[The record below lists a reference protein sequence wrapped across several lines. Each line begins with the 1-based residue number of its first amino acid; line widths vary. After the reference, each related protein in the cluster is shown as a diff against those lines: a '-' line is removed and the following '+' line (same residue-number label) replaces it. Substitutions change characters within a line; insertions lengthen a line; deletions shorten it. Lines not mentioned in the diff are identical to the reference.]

1 MMKFMDN
8 QLRELSVDYKRKTY
22 RLSIKLR
29 PNEDDLIVFLH
40 GWGGTKEC
48 FAGAFS
54 TDALKEYGICA
65 IDLLGF
71 GKSDKPEGSSYDL
84 LDQANIVTLA
94 VNSLKAKRVYLVG
107 HSMGGGIGVLAAPH
121 VKNLVIFINADGNL
135 APVGSATDA
144 RIVAK
149 QSFRRFTS
157 FTLPLLITLLR
168 FHPRRSM
175 RIWAR
180 WFGEASPLALYRSI
194 KSLVSWSDSGKLFL
208 SFESLP
214 YKAYVYAAYGKRK
227 KDVVPMLD
235 KSITHEVPAS
245 GHALMNH
252 NPEGFYATVEK
263 IISAA

>member
-1 MMKFMDN
+1 MDN
-8 QLRELSVDYKRKTY
+8 QLRELSVDYEGKTY
-22 RLSIKLR
+22 RLSIRLR
-29 PNEDDLIVFLH
+29 SNKDDLIVFLH

-48 FAGAFS
+48 FADAFS

-71 GKSDKPEGSSYDL
+71 GKSDKPEDFSYDL
-84 LDQANIVTLA
+84 LNQANIVALA
-94 VNSLKAKRVYLVG
+94 VNSFNAKRVYLVG

-121 VKNLVIFINADGNL
+121 IKRLVIFINADGNL
-135 APVGSATDA
+135 APVGSAADA

-149 QSFRRFTS
+149 QSFRRFTL

-194 KSLVSWSDSGKLFL
+194 KSLVSWSDSGTLFP

-214 YKAYVYAAYGKRK
+214 HKAYVYAAYGKRK
-227 KDVVPMLD
+227 KDIVPRLD
-235 KSITHEVPAS
+235 KSITYEVPSS

-252 NPEGFYATVEK
+252 NPKGFYATVK
-263 IISAA
+263 KVISTA